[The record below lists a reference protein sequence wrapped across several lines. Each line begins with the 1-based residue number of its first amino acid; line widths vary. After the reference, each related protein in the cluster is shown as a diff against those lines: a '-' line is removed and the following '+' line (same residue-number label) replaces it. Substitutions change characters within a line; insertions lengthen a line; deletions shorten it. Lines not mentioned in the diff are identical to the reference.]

1 MNNKININPDKI
13 KAWIERNFAGQF
25 KIRPNGTE
33 YVINNPFNGDSGYHF
48 NISLIKAVCNDWRGN
63 EWAGPPAPGK
73 KNRGCTFLKFVRLY
87 KKCSYRDALRDVL
100 GASADLKGFLN
111 ITGRIDSEV
120 PDVDIA
126 VTLPSTA
133 EPLLPDTT
141 DKQAKLLVAWLHKRG
156 YTDEEIQDDDL
167 YYSGMDVYWPYY
179 EFDQLVY
186 WQSRSFLN
194 KRFNFP
200 SINVRDESG
209 KIIGKT
215 EGSKGDYL
223 YGFDNIEPAQFLA
236 ITEAIFDKTMI
247 GKQCAASGGAILT
260 ERQVAKVKM
269 IGPKSGIVLAPDN
282 DVAGLKS
289 VLSNATILE
298 PLGYKL
304 YCSIPKRIEYV
315 KDGKKGVTKD
325 FNEMFTHAKM
335 SRKEISASFESAIVK
350 LDFNCRFKIRSLVS
364 DMEKGKQ

>member
-1 MNNKININPDKI
+1 MNKLNIHPDKI
-13 KAWIERNFAGQF
+13 RAWIERNFSGQF
-25 KIRPNGTE
+25 KVRPNGTE
-33 YVINNPFNGDSGYHF
+33 YVINNPLNGDSGYHF
-48 NISLIKAVCNDWRGN
+48 NISLIKGVCHDWRGDS
-63 EWAGPPAPGK
+63 WAGPPAPGK
-73 KNRGCTFLKFVRLY
+73 KNRSCTFLKFVRLY

-111 ITGRIDSEV
+111 ISGRIDSEV

-133 EPLLPDTT
+133 EPLLPNST
-141 DKQAKLLVAWLHKRG
+141 DKQAQMLVTWLHKRG

-236 ITEAIFDKTMI
+236 VTEAIFDKTML

-260 ERQVAKVKM
+260 ERQVSKIKM
-269 IGPKSGIVLAPDN
+269 LGPKGGIILAPDN
-282 DVAGLKS
+282 DAAGLKS
-289 VLSNATILE
+289 VLSNAVILE

-304 YCSIPKRIEYV
+304 YCSIPKQIEYV
-315 KDGKKGVTKD
+315 KDGVKGVTKD

-335 SRKEISASFESAIVK
+335 SRKEILASFESAIVK
-350 LDFNCRFKIRSLVS
+350 LDFNCRFKIRAIVS
-364 DMEKGKQ
+364 DMEKGKK